1 MIAANAQRPAKI
13 RMTMSEPH
21 DPSVN
26 DPLRRTAGP
35 VVEEVVIVEAKSD
48 PPLLADVVEL
58 RVMSAALDIS
68 AMADPEN
75 AHSPMSPDH
84 HVSNQHT
91 GLHIDEHSTGGTT
104 PAS

>member
-1 MIAANAQRPAKI
+1 
-13 RMTMSEPH
+13 MSTHH
-21 DPSVN
+21 DPPVD
-26 DPLRRTAGP
+26 DPPRHTDDP
-35 VVEEVVIVEAKSD
+35 VVEEVVVVDAASD
-48 PPLLADVVEL
+48 PPLLADVAEL
-58 RVMSAALDIS
+58 QVILAARDIS

-75 AHSPMSPDH
+75 AHSPMSPDQ